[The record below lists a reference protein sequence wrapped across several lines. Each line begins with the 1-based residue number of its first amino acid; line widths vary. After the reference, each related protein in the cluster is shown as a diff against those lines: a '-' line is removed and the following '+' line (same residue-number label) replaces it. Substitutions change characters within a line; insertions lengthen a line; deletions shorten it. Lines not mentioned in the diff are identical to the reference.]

1 MIVEFGTMKEEE
13 VGINYSIYKF
23 SYLMTKVSAVCPL
36 YERGH
41 NTVCH

>member
-13 VGINYSIYKF
+13 EEEEEEVGINYSMYKF

-36 YERGH
+36 Y
-41 NTVCH
+41 

>member
-23 SYLMTKVSAVCPL
+23 SYLMTKVSTVCPL
-36 YERGH
+36 CERGH